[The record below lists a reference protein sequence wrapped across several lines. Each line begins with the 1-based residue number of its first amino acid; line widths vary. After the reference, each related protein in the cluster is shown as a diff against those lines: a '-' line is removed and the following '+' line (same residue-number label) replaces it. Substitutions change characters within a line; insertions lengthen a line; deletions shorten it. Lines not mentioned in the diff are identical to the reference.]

1 MGFCFFSDP
10 SRSGSGGKCDREP
23 LSGGDS
29 RKLPIGGLR
38 TAGSA
43 GPKCVI
49 RSVAGYDRWF
59 WLLLGLAFGGTV
71 NAQQMEPLTPRE
83 RRVIEEKGTE
93 APYTGRYYLHREA
106 GTYVC
111 RRCGAPLYRSE
122 DKFDAGCGWPSFDDE
137 IPGAVRRIPDADG
150 LRTEI
155 VCARCDAHLGHVFT
169 DEGFTPKNTR
179 HCVNSL
185 SLGFVPAAGAEPE
198 VAAGECGAAA
208 GTGIASERNAAAGG
222 PAILSDRSDSSV
234 PSDGSAVSGEPDRT
248 GDVSDRSADSVR
260 AGEPDA
266 AVKTETAIFAGGC
279 FWGVE
284 YMLASQP
291 GVLDAEAGYTG
302 GRTEH
307 PTYEEVCGHRTG
319 HAEAV
324 RVTFDPAQ
332 VSYEELA
339 RLFFEIHDPTQA
351 GRQGPDVGPQYRS
364 EIFYTSPEQRKT
376 AVRLIAELRARGYRV
391 VTRVTPAGSFWPAE
405 AYHQDYYERRG
416 TQPYCHVYTKRF

>member
-43 GPKCVI
+43 GPKCVS

-137 IPGAVRRIPDADG
+137 IPGAVRRTPDADG

-155 VCARCDAHLGHVFT
+155 VCARCDAHLG
-169 DEGFTPKNTR
+169 
-179 HCVNSL
+179 L
-185 SLGFVPAAGAEPE
+185 SL
-198 VAAGECGAAA
+198 
-208 GTGIASERNAAAGG
+208 
-222 PAILSDRSDSSV
+222 
-234 PSDGSAVSGEPDRT
+234 
-248 GDVSDRSADSVR
+248 
-260 AGEPDA
+260 
-266 AVKTETAIFAGGC
+266 
-279 FWGVE
+279 
-284 YMLASQP
+284 
-291 GVLDAEAGYTG
+291 
-302 GRTEH
+302 
-307 PTYEEVCGHRTG
+307 
-319 HAEAV
+319 
-324 RVTFDPAQ
+324 
-332 VSYEELA
+332 
-339 RLFFEIHDPTQA
+339 IH
-351 GRQGPDVGPQYRS
+351 
-364 EIFYTSPEQRKT
+364 I
-376 AVRLIAELRARGYRV
+376 
-391 VTRVTPAGSFWPAE
+391 
-405 AYHQDYYERRG
+405 
-416 TQPYCHVYTKRF
+416 